1 VRLLIDTH
9 ALLWWRDDSP
19 HLSPRARHEIADLN
33 NQIFVSVVT
42 LWEIVLKRSAGRLN
56 FPDDLEQVLQEDSFT
71 LMPIGF
77 QHLRT
82 IERLPFLHKDPF
94 DRMMIAQALA
104 EGIPIVSRDRVFAA
118 YGVQVVW

>member
-1 VRLLIDTH
+1 MRLLVDTH
-9 ALLWWRDDSP
+9 VLLWWRDDSP
-19 HLSPRARHEIADLN
+19 QLSPRARREIADSKN
-33 NQIFVSVVT
+33 EVCVSVVT

-94 DRMMIAQALA
+94 DRMMIGQALA
-104 EGIPIVSRDRVFAA
+104 EGIPIATGDRIFAA
-118 YGVQVVW
+118 YGVQIVW